1 MDDEFVGESGEAAE
15 QPSLD
20 EVPQVEVSE
29 PAPKPLS
36 ELVPEVVAPEAPEEA
51 AVEDIAEA
59 GFDARVAE
67 IAASLDTASFEPVE
81 ATQPDVTADAVAPDA
96 PAAEEDAVEPEVE
109 TAGSAEDAD
118 IAESAE
124 TEADADSVTA
134 SETDDTAADAAD
146 DADAPAPDAAADA
159 APAAVVVVPDPK
171 GAAWWPFIVL
181 AVLWVAFAGAL
192 GWLMYSAPSGVP
204 SVEVTYYQ
212 YTIIAGVALT
222 LLGPLLAIVL
232 FFNGR
237 DTVEPRSGFFATLL
251 LRASLVTLAGVVVWW
266 IVLIGADA
274 YRLGRLL

>member
-1 MDDEFVGESGEAAE
+1 MDDAFVGESGEAAE
-15 QPSLD
+15 QPEPI
-20 EVPQVEVSE
+20 EVPQVEASE

-36 ELVPEVVAPEAPEEA
+36 ELVPEVASPEEPETA
-51 AVEDIAEA
+51 AVEDTADA

-67 IAASLDTASFEPVE
+67 IAASLDTASFEPVAAADSVVAEGATAVEQTVVE
-81 ATQPDVTADAVAPDA
+81 ADAEDDVAETASVEADAVDAAESEPDAAAVSADAAATSEDAAESEPAVVADGDDA
-96 PAAEEDAVEPEVE
+96 PAA
-109 TAGSAEDAD
+109 
-118 IAESAE
+118 
-124 TEADADSVTA
+124 
-134 SETDDTAADAAD
+134 
-146 DADAPAPDAAADA
+146 
-159 APAAVVVVPDPK
+159 VVVPDPK

-181 AVLWVAFAGAL
+181 AVLWLAFAGAL

-204 SVEVTYYQ
+204 SVEVAYYQ
-212 YTIIAGVALT
+212 YTILAGVALT
-222 LLGPLLAIVL
+222 LFGPLLAVVL